1 MATKQSLYGVLS
13 FSLAILVIA
22 SGVFFLG
29 WMGASS
35 TDLGSDLREANYL
48 GMVVLACILLNLVAL
63 VLGVIGLTKHQH
75 KKSLAVW
82 GVIISG
88 CSALSIYLLIS

>member
-1 MATKQSLYGVLS
+1 MVTKQSVYGILS

-48 GMVVLACILLNLVAL
+48 GMVVLVCIMLNLVAL
-63 VLGVIGLTKHQH
+63 VLGIIGLTRHQN

-82 GVIISG
+82 GIIISG